1 MVRYYFIYPKVFVYC
16 NMKAIIYTLRDPIT
30 NEIRYIGKTKRT
42 LNYRL
47 TQHIQECLKRK
58 MITYKNNWIWS
69 LIQQETL
76 PVIEELETTET
87 ENWQDLEKFWIAQF
101 KVWGF
106 RLTNMTDGG
115 DGNQNQIMS
124 IESRIKRSNSLKGK
138 SRPKEVAEKISKSHK
153 GKKLSESTKEKLRII
168 NLGKK
173 YSEESK
179 AKRHK
184 AVIKYSTD
192 NQVLGEYKSL
202 MEASIDTNTSRGSI
216 QNACVGRCKTAGGFK
231 WSYKI
236 V

>member
-16 NMKAIIYTLRDPIT
+16 NMKIIIYTLRDPIT
-30 NEIRYIGKTKRT
+30 DEIRYIGKTKRT
-42 LNYRL
+42 INYRL

-69 LIQQETL
+69 LIQQEVL
-76 PVIEELETTET
+76 PIIEELEITET
-87 ENWQDLEKFWIAQF
+87 ENWQELEKFWIAQF
-101 KVWGF
+101 KTWGF
-106 RLTNMTDGG
+106 RLTNMTNGG

-138 SRPKEVAEKISKSHK
+138 PRSKEVADKISKSHK
-153 GKKLSESTKEKLRII
+153 GKKLSENTKEKLRII

-179 AKRHK
+179 AKKYK
-184 AVIKYSTD
+184 AVTKYSID
-192 NQVLGEYKSL
+192 NQLLKEYKSL
-202 MEASIDTNTSRGSI
+202 KEAAEDTFTSKGSI